1 MIDRL
6 ERRAGSALVWQGIQ
20 HFGVKAIYLVRIPI
34 LARLLLP
41 EDFGLLAIAIVALDV
56 LLQVTNFGVIPA
68 LVQREAVDREH
79 YHAAWTVGVLRA
91 LAVAIIV
98 FLGAPIIAGVFG
110 EPRALPVIRLLALRP
125 LIQAVASIGIAD
137 LTRDLRFRGI
147 AVLNL
152 SEALANATISIALAP
167 SLGVWALVAGFLAGP
182 ACYAA
187 MSYVL
192 APRRPRFAIDRTATS
207 SLIAFGR
214 WIFLVGIIALAGRF
228 VLQAVISRRLGATE
242 LGLYYLAAKIAY
254 LPTEIAADLIGGVA
268 FPLYARL
275 QADAQRAV
283 RAFRVILV
291 APAALLVPA
300 QALLIVLASSL
311 VSELLGARW
320 IGTAPII
327 QVLAIASLIGLLA
340 DAAHPIFNGLGQP
353 QKVVAFEGV
362 QYALLIG
369 LVWELTGRFGLVGA
383 VSAWLPAT
391 IAAQIVAVVLLR
403 SVLPRPFEGTLAPLL
418 AIAAI
423 SAVGGAIAFALD
435 RVVGGLLGFVL
446 AGLFGA
452 ATMGILLWVNDRRY
466 GLGLRSLLGRIFP
479 RLATFVGA

>member
-1 MIDRL
+1 MSDHL

-68 LVQREAVDREH
+68 LVQREAADGEH

-91 LAVAIIV
+91 LGVAVIV
-98 FLGAPIIAGVFG
+98 FLCAPIIAGVFD
-110 EPRALPVIRLLALRP
+110 EPRALPIVQWLALRP
-125 LIQAVASIGIAD
+125 LIQAVASIGVAD
-137 LTRDLRFRGI
+137 LVRDLKFRGI
-147 AVLNL
+147 ALLHL
-152 SEALANATISIALAP
+152 SEALANATISIALAS

-182 ACYAA
+182 ACYTA

-192 APRRPRFAIDRTATS
+192 APRRPRLSLDRSATS
-207 SLIAFGR
+207 SLIEFGR

-228 VLQAVISRRLGATE
+228 VLQAVISRRLGAAE

-254 LPTEIAADLIGGVA
+254 LPTEIAAELIGNVA
-268 FPLYARL
+268 FPLYSRL

-283 RAFRVILV
+283 RAFRMLLV

-300 QALLIVLASSL
+300 QALLIVLAPSL

-320 IGTAPII
+320 VGTAPII
-327 QVLAIASLIGLLA
+327 QVLAISSLIGLLGDSA
-340 DAAHPIFNGLGQP
+340 QPIFNGLGQP
-353 QKVVAFEGV
+353 QKVVVYEGV

-369 LVWELTGRFGLVGA
+369 LVWELAGRFGVVGA
-383 VSAWLPAT
+383 ASAWLPAG
-391 IAAQIVAVVLLR
+391 IAAQVVAIVLLR
-403 SVLPRPFEGTLAPLL
+403 KVLPRPFEGTVSPLL

-423 SAVGGAIAFALD
+423 S
-435 RVVGGLLGFVL
+435 VVGGSMAFVLDRILSGLVGFVV
-446 AGLFGA
+446 AGLVGGLG
-452 ATMGILLWVNDRRY
+452 MLVLLWAADRRF
-466 GLGLRSLLGRIFP
+466 GVGLREVLGRIFP
-479 RLATFVGA
+479 RLAAFAGI